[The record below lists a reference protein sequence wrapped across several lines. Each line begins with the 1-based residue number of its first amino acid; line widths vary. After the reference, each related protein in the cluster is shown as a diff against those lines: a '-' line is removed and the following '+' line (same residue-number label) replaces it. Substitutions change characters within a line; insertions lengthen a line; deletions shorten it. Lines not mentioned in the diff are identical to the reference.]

1 MKVFISVDL
10 EGVAGYIGST
20 EGISVGELMAADTNA
35 AIAGAFDG
43 GAEEVMVVEAHGSK
57 RNINPQRIDP
67 RARILSGR
75 PRTPEHMGGIDETF
89 DAALFIGYHAKAGTL
104 RGVMSHT
111 YTGVVFSLR
120 INNIEVGETGADA
133 AIAGHFGVPVLM
145 VSGDDTVCKEGKDL
159 LGDIETVVVK
169 DGVSRSAA
177 VCIPPS
183 RAYEMIQQG
192 ADRALK
198 KVGSISPFVIKS
210 PIHVEVTFTDPS
222 YADTICFLPFVDR
235 IDGRMVAYDAPDL
248 LYAMKIFDGFRFL
261 STAVR

>member
-1 MKVFISVDL
+1 MKIFISIDL
-10 EGVAGYIGST
+10 EGAAGYIGSA
-20 EGISVGELMAADTNA
+20 EGINTGELMAAEANA

-43 GAEEVMVVEAHGSK
+43 GAEEVLVVEAHGSK
-57 RNINPQRIDP
+57 RNINPQKIDP

-75 PRTPEHMGGIDETF
+75 PRTPEHMGGIDDTF
-89 DAALFIGYHAKAGTL
+89 DAALFIAYHAKAGTL

-111 YTGVVFSLR
+111 YSGVVYSLR

-133 AIAGHFGVPVLM
+133 AIAGHFGVPVVM
-145 VSGDDTVCKEGKDL
+145 VSGDDTVCREAKEL
-159 LGDIETVVVK
+159 LGEIETVVVK
-169 DGVSRSAA
+169 EGVSRSAA

-192 ADRALK
+192 AERALK
-198 KVGSISPFVIKS
+198 KVESVPPFVIKP

-222 YADTICFLPFVDR
+222 YADTICFLPFVER
-235 IDGRMVAYDAPDL
+235 IDGRTVAYDAPNL